1 MPSAVHLAACISI
14 RLSAPRNLCVRIC
27 CFYLRFNGLFFF
39 NSTLYHT
46 IVSINQ
52 FVKYDFS
59 YLFRIFADTKPKF
72 NKVTFGDGILA
83 HMSRDFGIYMP
94 KHLAGQWVLNS
105 SELSFIY
112 LRNLI
117 YGYRFAIRSSGKCSS
132 IIFTTGFSISAA
144 DGSQFLAVYRMT
156 VAEEMIIF
164 TIMNT
169 ASSQAQI

>member
-39 NSTLYHT
+39 NLMLYHT
-46 IVSINQ
+46 IVLTNQ
-52 FVKYDFS
+52 FVKYEFS
-59 YLFRIFADTKPKF
+59 YLFRIFA
-72 NKVTFGDGILA
+72 
-83 HMSRDFGIYMP
+83 
-94 KHLAGQWVLNS
+94 GQWGLNR
-105 SELSFIY
+105 SELSLIY

-132 IIFTTGFSISAA
+132 IIFTTGFSVSAA
-144 DGSQFLAVYRMT
+144 DGSQFLAVYRIT
-156 VAEEMIIF
+156 AAEEITIF

>member
-39 NSTLYHT
+39 NLMLYHT
-46 IVSINQ
+46 IVLTNQ
-52 FVKYDFS
+52 FVKYEFS
-59 YLFRIFADTKPKF
+59 YLFRIFAE
-72 NKVTFGDGILA
+72 
-83 HMSRDFGIYMP
+83 
-94 KHLAGQWVLNS
+94 QWGLNR

-132 IIFTTGFSISAA
+132 IIFTTGFSVSAA
-144 DGSQFLAVYRMT
+144 AGSQFLAVYRIT
-156 VAEEMIIF
+156 AAEEITIF
-164 TIMNT
+164 TIINT

>member
-39 NSTLYHT
+39 NSTLYHN
-46 IVSINQ
+46 IVRTNQ
-52 FVKYDFS
+52 FVKYEFS
-59 YLFRIFADTKPKF
+59 YLFRIFA
-72 NKVTFGDGILA
+72 
-83 HMSRDFGIYMP
+83 
-94 KHLAGQWVLNS
+94 GQWGLNR

-132 IIFTTGFSISAA
+132 IIFTTGFSVTAA
-144 DGSQFLAVYRMT
+144 AGSQFLAVYRIT
-156 VAEEMIIF
+156 AAEEITIF

>member
-39 NSTLYHT
+39 NLMLYHT
-46 IVSINQ
+46 IVLTNQ
-52 FVKYDFS
+52 FVKYEFS
-59 YLFRIFADTKPKF
+59 YLFRIFAE
-72 NKVTFGDGILA
+72 
-83 HMSRDFGIYMP
+83 
-94 KHLAGQWVLNS
+94 QWGLNR

-117 YGYRFAIRSSGKCSS
+117 YGYRFTIRSSEKCSS
-132 IIFTTGFSISAA
+132 IIFTTGFSVSAA
-144 DGSQFLAVYRMT
+144 AGSQFLAVYRIT
-156 VAEEMIIF
+156 AAEDTTAF
-164 TIMNT
+164 TIIKT

>member
-39 NSTLYHT
+39 NLTLYHT
-46 IVSINQ
+46 IVLTNQ
-52 FVKYDFS
+52 FVKYEFS
-59 YLFRIFADTKPKF
+59 YLFRIF
-72 NKVTFGDGILA
+72 
-83 HMSRDFGIYMP
+83 SE
-94 KHLAGQWVLNS
+94 QWGLNR

-117 YGYRFAIRSSGKCSS
+117 YGYRFAIRSSEKCSS
-132 IIFTTGFSISAA
+132 IIFTTGFSVSAA
-144 DGSQFLAVYRMT
+144 AGSQFLAVYRIT
-156 VAEEMIIF
+156 AAEDTTAF
-164 TIMNT
+164 TIIKT

>member
-39 NSTLYHT
+39 NLVLYHT
-46 IVSINQ
+46 IVLTNQ
-52 FVKYDFS
+52 FVKYEFS
-59 YLFRIFADTKPKF
+59 YLFRIFA
-72 NKVTFGDGILA
+72 
-83 HMSRDFGIYMP
+83 
-94 KHLAGQWVLNS
+94 GQWGLNS

-132 IIFTTGFSISAA
+132 IIFTTGFSVSAA
-144 DGSQFLAVYRMT
+144 AGSQFLAVYRIT
-156 VAEEMIIF
+156 AAEEITIF